1 MSAPVTDLTTAEPR
15 GMDETLGGYVW
26 LPRMIDKARAKLADT
41 LGTYV
46 HPCPVDRTALA
57 RMRVDY
63 GTFKRIIL
71 ATTTDAEVLAALR
84 EVEGLAT
91 PQNAWFDP
99 VAREEELQRSDHP
112 TPPHVVPGAVLE
124 GFAHGLIGV
133 TLVRVSLGPGAT
145 RAAHRHPYDEV
156 VLVEAGQGVAHAG
169 SDDLAIGAGDAVT
182 LPARV
187 VHAFSNT
194 GAGELRLLEIH
205 ADGRVLEE
213 PAS

>member
-1 MSAPVTDLTTAEPR
+1 MATAGIDLTHATPR

-26 LPRMIDKARAKLADT
+26 LPRMIDKARAKMAGT

-63 GTFKRIIL
+63 ATFKRIIM
-71 ATTTDAEVLAALR
+71 ATQTDDEVLAALL
-84 EVEGLAT
+84 EVPGIAT

-112 TPPHVVPGAVLE
+112 TPAHVVTGGALE

-133 TLVRVSLGPGAT
+133 TLVRVVLAAAGT
-145 RAAHRHPYDEV
+145 RPAHRHPYDQV
-156 VLVEAGQGVAHAG
+156 VLVEAGEGVAQAG
-169 SDDLAIGAGDAVT
+169 DDALAVRAGDALT
-182 LPARV
+182 LPARM
-187 VHAFSNT
+187 VHAFANT
-194 GAGELRLLEIH
+194 GDEELCLLEIH
-205 ADGRVLEE
+205 ADGRVIEE